1 MPTVQLTI
9 QQLQEAIENLTVEE
23 FRQLNE
29 LLDKR
34 RRERLKEIVQKAR
47 QQSMRVNPREAERI
61 IQEAVAEVRAEHAVD
76 RRS

>member
-23 FRQLNE
+23 FRQLNQ

-34 RRERLKEIVQKAR
+34 RRERLKEIAQKAR

>member
-23 FRQLNE
+23 FRQLNQ